1 MAQNPRRKTQ
11 NGICGSFCR
20 VLNAVKAP
28 LPNLSYLEPA
38 GETGVLLPFRTKS
51 NPPRTLRSSRGVCGV
66 AIQDTAFGKSIRTG
80 DLIREKVIH
89 L

>member
-20 VLNAVKAP
+20 GLNAVKAP

-51 NPPRTLRSSRGVCGV
+51 NPPRTLRSSRGFVESLSKTLPLASLFKLETSSV
-66 AIQDTAFGKSIRTG
+66 KR
-80 DLIREKVIH
+80 
-89 L
+89 